1 MPRANVDLE
10 SPVPVCY
17 KVGVKREFSAGGVL
31 VRRLR
36 GRWWLAAIRPNGKP
50 EGVWALPKGL
60 IDAGETGAATAVREV
75 AEETGL
81 AVTLVEK
88 LGDVRYV
95 YSRGGERIF
104 KVVSFFLLR
113 YRAGRIGEL
122 PPGMELEVA
131 EARWLPL
138 DEAPRLLAY
147 GGEREMA
154 KKAAARLATL

>member
-1 MPRANVDLE
+1 MT
-10 SPVPVCY
+10 
-17 KVGVKREFSAGGVL
+17 REFSAGGVL

-60 IDAGETGAATAVREV
+60 IDAGERGAATALREV

-81 AVTLVEK
+81 AGTLVEK

-113 YRAGRIGEL
+113 YRSGRIGAL

-147 GGEREMA
+147 GGERQMA
-154 KKAAARLATL
+154 EKAAARLATL